1 MAQLTNELS
10 CFHYGISRRLVK
22 AAWDGLPALQAAGQR
37 PFLLNIASNPR
48 LFCPFWFPNT
58 ENRIKCGS
66 DAVFPQQSWYK
77 MAHIAANQ
85 KSSIEEDSWL
95 QV

>member
-1 MAQLTNELS
+1 MASRGVWLRRN
-10 CFHYGISRRLVK
+10 GIACPRSKLLGRGVSYS
-22 AAWDGLPALQAAGQR
+22 ALHQIRVFSA
-37 PFLLNIASNPR
+37 
-48 LFCPFWFPNT
+48 LFGSPNA

>member
-1 MAQLTNELS
+1 MAQLTSELS
-10 CFHYGISRRLVK
+10 CLHYGTSGRMDEAPEVAGPCRFQSEEPQNRVFL
-22 AAWDGLPALQAAGQR
+22 ALLAPPSAK
-37 PFLLNIASNPR
+37 
-48 LFCPFWFPNT
+48 
-58 ENRIKCGS
+58 NRIKCGS
-66 DAVFPQQSWYK
+66 DAVFPQEGWYK

>member
-1 MAQLTNELS
+1 MDE
-10 CFHYGISRRLVK
+10 VPK
-22 AAWDGLPALQAAGQR
+22 AGGQA
-37 PFLLNIASNPR
+37 FSNPR
-48 LFCPFWFPNT
+48 CPQIRVFLALFGPPT
-58 ENRIKCGS
+58 AENRIKCGS
-66 DAVFPQQSWYK
+66 DAVFPQEGWYK